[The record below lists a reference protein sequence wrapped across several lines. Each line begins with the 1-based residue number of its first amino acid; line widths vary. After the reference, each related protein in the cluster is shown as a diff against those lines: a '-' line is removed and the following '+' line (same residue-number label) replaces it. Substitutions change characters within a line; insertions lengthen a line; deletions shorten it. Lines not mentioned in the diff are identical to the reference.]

1 MKHTFVATIRSLFSL
16 FSFMFWYLLGVAAVF
31 FVLPEAAMFL
41 QAEYEG
47 LQVMTRLII
56 GLTLLTATMA
66 GLIHALRS
74 RGMTDLHVTLE
85 HHSRH

>member
-1 MKHTFVATIRSLFSL
+1 MKFTIVATIRSLFSL
-16 FSFMFWYLLGVAAVF
+16 VSFMFWYLLVVGAVF

-41 QAEYEG
+41 QAQYEG

-56 GLTLLTATMA
+56 GLALLVATLA
-66 GLIHALRS
+66 GVIHALRS
-74 RGMTDLHVTLE
+74 RGTTDLPARLE